1 MYNDLPRPIIF
12 AHRGASAHAPEN
24 TLAAFELALR
34 QGADAVELD
43 AKLTAD
49 GQIVVIHDQTVD
61 RTTEGSGVVRKMSLT
76 ELRKLDAGSHFD
88 ISFQGEPV
96 PTLEEVLKA
105 IGQLTFINIELTNY
119 ASMTDALPQKSAAL
133 VKRLK
138 LSRRVMFSSFN
149 PIALQRVRHLLPEV
163 PIGLLAFPG
172 SKGWLARSWFGR
184 VLVRYQTLNPEHGDI
199 TERLIKHM
207 HSLGRGVLTY
217 TVNEPQEIRRL
228 FELGVDGIFT
238 DDPATALQQ
247 RTALQ
252 RSPTRSKSI
261 QP

>member
-1 MYNDLPRPIIF
+1 MFNDLPRPIVF

-61 RTTEGSGVVRKMSLT
+61 RTTEGKGWVKDMTLA

-88 ISFQGEPV
+88 VAFRGEPI

-105 IGQLTFINIELTNY
+105 IGRLTFINIELTNY
-119 ASMTDALPQKSAAL
+119 ASTTDQLPDKAVAL
-133 VKRLK
+133 VRRYK

-149 PIALQRVRHLLPEV
+149 PIALRRAHRLLPETA
-163 PIGLLAFPG
+163 IGFLALPG
-172 SKGWLARSWFGR
+172 GRGWLMRSWVGR
-184 VLVRYQTLNPEHGDI
+184 LLVNYQTLNPEYRDI
-199 TERLIKHM
+199 TPRLVEHM
-207 HSLGRGVLTY
+207 HRLKRGVLTY
-217 TVNEPQEIRRL
+217 TVNDQSEIERL
-228 FELGVDGIFT
+228 FQAGVDGIFT
-238 DDPATALQQ
+238 DDPQLALQV
-247 RTALQ
+247 RSGAKRY
-252 RSPTRSKSI
+252 RSPSESL

>member
-12 AHRGASAHAPEN
+12 AHRGACTQAPEN

-34 QGADAVELD
+34 QETDAVELD

-61 RTTEGSGVVRKMSLT
+61 RTTQGTGIVRQMTLA

-88 ISFQGEPV
+88 IAFQGEPI

-119 ASMTDALPQKSAAL
+119 ASLTDELPQKAAAL

-149 PIALQRVRHLLPEV
+149 PIALRRVQRLLPET

-172 SKGWLARSWFGR
+172 GKGWLARSWLGR
-184 VLVRYQTLNPEHGDI
+184 LLVRYQTLNPEQRDV
-199 TERLIKHM
+199 TESLINKM
-207 HSLGRGVLTY
+207 HRMSRGVLTY
-217 TVNEPQEIRRL
+217 TVNDPEEMQRL
-228 FELGVDGIFT
+228 FQLGVDGIFT
-238 DDPATALQQ
+238 DDPALALKQ
-247 RTALQ
+247 RAAAQ
-252 RSPTRSKSI
+252 RRPTPSKSVRA
-261 QP
+261 